1 VTPPESASEMRPDRK
16 GKQLWTAAIASA
28 FSDPYAL
35 FCILLAL
42 AKFWRAGLTVL
53 GLIGMVGLITGLL
66 ILRKTR
72 WDI

>member
-1 VTPPESASEMRPDRK
+1 M
-16 GKQLWTAAIASA
+16 IASA

-35 FCILLAL
+35 FCILLVL
-42 AKFWRAGLTVL
+42 AKFWRTGLTVL
-53 GLIGMVGLITGLL
+53 GLIGMVGLITGFL